1 MRKKFG
7 HLMWDCEELGLVGW
21 VVLVLSFLLTLKDME
36 VKHHMVLGIFCFKG
50 RHLIT
55 ILKKIFVN

>member
-1 MRKKFG
+1 
-7 HLMWDCEELGLVGW
+7 MWDCEELGLVGW
-21 VVLVLSFLLTLKDME
+21 VVLVVSFLLTLKDME